1 METVPN
7 TFEGLFWGYTT
18 VWAVIVLYVAT
29 LARRIKKLERSE
41 KQDQK

>member
-18 VWAVIVLYVAT
+18 VWAVLVMYVAT
-29 LARRIKKLERSE
+29 LARRLKRLERAAKE
-41 KQDQK
+41 EQK